1 MAVSAPPRRLPLA
14 PDATPRNRPCLHIP
28 LHDNHTAVTIAVMQ
42 QSVRLL
48 FSERL
53 SALCACT
60 RPLTFFA
67 LTSSLDVPSPPRW
80 LYGQVGSNRLF
91 HAMLSML
98 GQFTVSVSHAMY
110 HNARLMFI
118 EKLALPHTFDF
129 HGMWGTRLFSGSSV
143 IIVFCHRC

>member
-1 MAVSAPPRRLPLA
+1 MAVYALPRRLPLA
-14 PDATPRNRPCLHIP
+14 PDAIPYGMHGHLCTQLHHN
-28 LHDNHTAVTIAVMQ
+28 HDHSHLAAAATVLLQ
-42 QSVRLL
+42 QFRSL
-48 FSERL
+48 FPNPL
-53 SALCACT
+53 SALRACT
-60 RPLTFFA
+60 RLLTPLTLA
-67 LTSSLDVPSPPRW
+67 PSLVVPPNPRW

-129 HGMWGTRLFSGSSV
+129 HGT
-143 IIVFCHRC
+143 CA